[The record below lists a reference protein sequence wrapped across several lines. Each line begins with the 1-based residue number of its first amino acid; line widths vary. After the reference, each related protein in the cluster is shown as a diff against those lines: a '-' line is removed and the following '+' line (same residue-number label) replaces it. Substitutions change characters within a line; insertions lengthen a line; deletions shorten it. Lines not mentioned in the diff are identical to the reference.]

1 MEVFMEKIRT
11 LIADDQKELMN
22 YLVSILKNKEEIE
35 IIGSAENGQEEF
47 DKIIELEPDIV
58 FTDNQ
63 MPKLNGLD
71 VIDLVRKSNIKKQPE
86 FVLITGDRDY
96 TIINRAYSLNV
107 LGVVNKPYTEDKIFQ
122 IIDDYIFSKDNNNDK
137 IENINN
143 KVENKSFL
151 SKILNKLRK

>member
-11 LIADDQKELMN
+11 LIADDQKELMT
-22 YLVSILKNKEEIE
+22 YLLSILKNKEEIE

>member
-1 MEVFMEKIRT
+1 MEKIRT

>member
-1 MEVFMEKIRT
+1 MEKIRT
-11 LIADDQKELMN
+11 FIADDQKELMN

-122 IIDDYIFSKDNNNDK
+122 IIDDYIFSKDNNNGK

-151 SKILNKLRK
+151 SKILNKLKK

>member
-1 MEVFMEKIRT
+1 MEKIRT

-96 TIINRAYSLNV
+96 AIINRAYSLNV

-122 IIDDYIFSKDNNNDK
+122 IIDDYIFSKDNNNGK

-151 SKILNKLRK
+151 SKILNKLKK

>member
-1 MEVFMEKIRT
+1 MEKIRT

-35 IIGSAENGQEEF
+35 IIGSAENGQDEF